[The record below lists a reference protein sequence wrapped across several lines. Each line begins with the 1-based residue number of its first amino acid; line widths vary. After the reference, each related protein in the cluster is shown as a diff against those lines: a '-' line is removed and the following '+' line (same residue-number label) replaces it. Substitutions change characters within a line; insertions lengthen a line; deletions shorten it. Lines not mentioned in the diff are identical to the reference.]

1 MSKRDS
7 TRDGIH
13 SSLSKRDSTRAASSL
28 SRVTRNQSN
37 PSISRGATPYRLEQ
51 ASEIKENELDFP
63 SNIHNN
69 TMGTIHFYLNWNR
82 ETSW

>member
-13 SSLSKRDSTRAASSL
+13 SSLSKRESTRAATSL

-37 PSISRGATPYRLEQ
+37 PSISRGATPYRLDQGSFREG
-51 ASEIKENELDFP
+51 EFDVP
-63 SNIHNN
+63 SHIQNR
-69 TMGTIHFYLNWNR
+69 TIGKKIYLK
-82 ETSW
+82 